1 MTKHRVYSLVCLAAA
16 MLVAPAAASAQA
28 RRRPHVR
35 GCVEAPI
42 DIPVLDDLKLSH
54 RGSMWS
60 GGLAFYF

>member
-16 MLVAPAAASAQA
+16 MLVAKAAASPQA
-28 RRRPHVR
+28 RDDRTRRMR
-35 GCVEAPI
+35 EAPI
-42 DIPVLDDLKLSH
+42 DIPVRNDLKLSH